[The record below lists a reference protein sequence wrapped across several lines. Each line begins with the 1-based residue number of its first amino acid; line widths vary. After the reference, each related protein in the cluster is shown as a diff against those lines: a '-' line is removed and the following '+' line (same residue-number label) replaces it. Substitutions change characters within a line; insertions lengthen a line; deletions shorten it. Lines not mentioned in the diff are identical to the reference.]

1 MTRDVYRLVCSRRKI
16 LRIVVVIISRCVVSE
31 EFQQNVSLGGLP
43 SRRPRPVDY

>member
-1 MTRDVYRLVCSRRKI
+1 MTRDVYRLVCRKI

-31 EFQQNVSLGGLP
+31 EFQQDVSLGGLT